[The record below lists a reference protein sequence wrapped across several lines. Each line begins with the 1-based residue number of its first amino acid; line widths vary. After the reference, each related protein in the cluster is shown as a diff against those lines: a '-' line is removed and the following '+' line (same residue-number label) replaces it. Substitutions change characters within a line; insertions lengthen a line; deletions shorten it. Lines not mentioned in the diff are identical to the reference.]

1 VLPDSTNIEGVVLV
15 PLDDE
20 AVRVIGVATSR
31 ARAVSPAV
39 EQFVRFVREEWE
51 SARIGRP

>member
-1 VLPDSTNIEGVVLV
+1 MEGVVLV

-39 EQFVRFVREEWE
+39 EQFVRFVREEWV
-51 SARIGRP
+51 SARIH